1 MYLLLITNHHFEHLK
16 ACLGVFS
23 GLTWRLNAD
32 NYYTYFF
39 SSAQVPS
46 PSGRFNNGPCG
57 LATRSDGRREVV
69 VVAPD
74 IAEIFDV
81 EELEW
86 RTGSN
91 KTKFCCNARIGH
103 AKISTFKGKIANYV
117 FSSLKEKSSSRS

>member
-1 MYLLLITNHHFEHLK
+1 M
-16 ACLGVFS
+16 
-23 GLTWRLNAD
+23 
-32 NYYTYFF
+32 
-39 SSAQVPS
+39 
-46 PSGRFNNGPCG
+46 
-57 LATRSDGRREVV
+57 

-91 KTKFCCNARIGH
+91 NTKLCCDAVGH
-103 AKISTFKGKIANYV
+103 AKISTFKGKIANCV